1 MDDRSKTDLIN
12 IDNHYFIDSPNN
24 KNSSYDFED
33 EFFICDGEDEKI
45 VITKSV
51 QTEIVK
57 LIDQHTQ
64 TENDIISENVK
75 LKSELQK
82 LKNDYN
88 TLNNELKEVATLV
101 AALAKVSD
109 ANPNIDKIKSNLAL
123 LVNREIRR
131 HNPIPFISESLF
143 SYKKRDLKL

>member
-1 MDDRSKTDLIN
+1 MDDRSKQDLIN

-24 KNSSYDFED
+24 KNQSYDFED
-33 EFFICDGEDEKI
+33 EFFICNGEDEKI

-57 LIDQHTQ
+57 LIDHDTQ
-64 TENDIISENVK
+64 TENDIISENIK

-88 TLNNELKEVATLV
+88 ILNNELKEIARLV

-109 ANPNIDKIKSNLAL
+109 ANPNIDKIKANLAL
-123 LVNREIRR
+123 LVNREIRK

-143 SYKKRDLKL
+143 SYKKKDIKL